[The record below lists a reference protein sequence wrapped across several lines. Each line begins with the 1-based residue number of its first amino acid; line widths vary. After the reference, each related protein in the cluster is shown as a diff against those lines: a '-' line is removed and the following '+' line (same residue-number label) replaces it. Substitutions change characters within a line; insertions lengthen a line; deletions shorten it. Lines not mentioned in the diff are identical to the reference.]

1 MIRRIRRTLPWFGAV
16 AALLLLALPAQSDD
30 IEPEPYAE
38 EEAETETAADVFEPE
53 PEPEPEAYAEEEA
66 ETETATDIN
75 RDFFNPFFDVLFI
88 RPLYITRLAVGLP
101 FFIVYPLTLGSGYSE
116 DVVALLWTE
125 PYEATFNRP
134 LGEPA
139 DEY

>member
-16 AALLLLALPAQSDD
+16 AALLLLALPAQSDE

-38 EEAETETAADVFEPE
+38 EEAEAAADVIEPE
-53 PEPEPEAYAEEEA
+53 PEVYAEEEA
-66 ETETATDIN
+66 GTETDIN
-75 RDFFNPFFDVLFI
+75 RDFFNPLLDILVV

-101 FFIVYPLTLGSGYSE
+101 FFIVYPLTLESGYSE
-116 DVVALLWTE
+116 DVVTFLWTE
-125 PYEATFNRP
+125 PYEATFSRP

>member
-16 AALLLLALPAQSDD
+16 AALLLLAVPAQSDD

-38 EEAETETAADVFEPE
+38 EETETDV
-53 PEPEPEAYAEEEA
+53 
-66 ETETATDIN
+66 N
-75 RDFFNPFFDVLFI
+75 RDFFNPFFDLLIV
-88 RPLYITRLAVGLP
+88 RPLYFTRLAVGLP
-101 FFIVYPLTLGSGYSE
+101 FLVAYPLTLESGYTE

-139 DEY
+139 DDY

>member
-16 AALLLLALPAQSDD
+16 AALLLLALPVQADD

-38 EEAETETAADVFEPE
+38 EEAETETAADV
-53 PEPEPEAYAEEEA
+53 
-66 ETETATDIN
+66 N
-75 RDFFNPFFDVLFI
+75 RDFFNPFFDFMVI
-88 RPLYITRLAVGLP
+88 RPLYITRLVAGLP
-101 FFIVYPLTLGSGYSE
+101 FFIAYPLTLGSGYSE

-125 PYEATFNRP
+125 PFEATFKRP

-139 DEY
+139 EDY